1 MTPGNFNWFI
11 HTMLFYHTKYV
22 LERQKNREMQED
34 EGKVEESDNEESD

>member
-22 LERQKNREMQED
+22 LERQRYRQMQED
-34 EGKVEESDNEESD
+34 EGKAEDCDDEESD